1 MLIFRQNSPD
11 SQGGSTDPPANS
23 ASPQGHGVSNN
34 LSYSL
39 SPNSSISEAFLSKAS
54 SASQKKILRKSG
66 SYLFVGLMIFSISL
80 LGCYLNSTSSAT
92 VKKILKSPLTLFS
105 HVNEPVQ
112 TASTYGPYSIGIYS
126 GSSPFE
132 LRQPEDISNPILTG
146 RDVTDI
152 DATFVADPFMIVEKD
167 RYYMFFEVLN
177 RANKQG
183 DIGYAE
189 SLDGKKW
196 EYKKII
202 IDEPFHLSFPYV
214 FKWEG
219 SYYLIPESNKDLS
232 IRLYQAT
239 SFPGK
244 WQFVKNLINNHQ
256 YVDPAIFRHKDKWW
270 LFCSESTNDTLHLY
284 YASDL
289 LGNWTPHS
297 KNPIVKSNKHIAR
310 PGGRVFTYNDH
321 LYRLTQDDEPTY
333 GIQVFALEITD
344 LSETSYEERLVKN
357 PIVAMSG
364 SGWNAGG
371 MHTVDPHFVQDRWM
385 AAVDG
390 RLSRK

>member
-1 MLIFRQNSPD
+1 MFIFPQNSPD
-11 SQGGSTDPPANS
+11 PQRKSTDQEANS

-34 LSYSL
+34 HSSSL
-39 SPNSSISEAFLSKAS
+39 PPNFSISEAFLSKAS
-54 SASQKKILRKSG
+54 SASQQNFLRKFG
-66 SYLFVGLMIFSISL
+66 YYLFVGLMIFSISL
-80 LGCYLNSTSSAT
+80 VGGYVNSTSIAT
-92 VKKILKSPLTLFS
+92 AKKVLKSPLTVFS
-105 HVNEPVQ
+105 RLNEPVQ
-112 TASTYGPYSIGIYS
+112 TTSTYGPYSIGIYG

-132 LRQPEDISNPILTG
+132 LRQFADISNPILSG

-152 DATFVADPFMIVEKD
+152 DATFVADPFMIVEED
-167 RYYMFFEVLN
+167 RYYMFFEVLS
-177 RANKQG
+177 RVNKQG

-219 SYYLIPESNKDLS
+219 SYYLIPESNKDFS

-239 SFPGK
+239 SFPGQ
-244 WQFVKNLINNHQ
+244 WQFVKKLINNHQ

-270 LFCSESTNDTLHLY
+270 MFCSEITNDTLHLY

-289 LGNWTPHS
+289 LGNWTPHP

-310 PGGRVFTYNDH
+310 AGGRVFTFNDR
-321 LYRLTQDDEPTY
+321 LYRLAQDDEPTY

-344 LSETSYEERLVKN
+344 LSETSYEEKLVKN